1 MTMTRV
7 SFCPKC
13 HSAGRPKTN
22 DSFVAWGGKRAS
34 YVVYES
40 LRQGRRGFVP
50 HIFEFKRLVGDKVYY
65 DVACSMVG
73 CGACAT
79 QDQKNKLLYK
89 VGFYWDN
96 RKMLL
101 KDWNALVKYK
111 RDSDFE
117 I

>member
-13 HSAGRPKTN
+13 YSAGRPKT
-22 DSFVAWGGKRAS
+22 DQQFVVWGCTHESFIVRTA
-34 YVVYES
+34 
-40 LRQGRRGFVP
+40 LRQGIRGFTP
-50 HIFEFKRLVGDKVYY
+50 HTYEFKRLVDDTVYY

-73 CGACAT
+73 CGAIANP
-79 QDQKNKLLYK
+79 DKENKNMFK
-89 VGFYWDN
+89 VGYRWDN
-96 RKMLL
+96 QKMPLG
-101 KDWNALVKYK
+101 DWNGLVRYK